1 MNGQSKDE
9 RFEQLFPMPE
19 NRPRPALRVGNMPPA
34 KSLPSASLQHGD
46 SAPRP
51 PFQIAWEDSSMGLR
65 LKVREQSGGQVIATV
80 EADTQEYL
88 GDIVSLALV
97 GAKPEDLVRQKI
109 TLVAGDQGG
118 CRGEAEF
125 GTMDELRSILGT
137 VIRASHF
144 LIAKADNS

>member
-19 NRPRPALRVGNMPPA
+19 NRPRPALRVGSMPPA
-34 KSLPSASLQHGD
+34 KSLPSASLQHSD

-51 PFQIAWEDSSMGLR
+51 PFQIVWEDASIGLR
-65 LKVREQSGGQVIATV
+65 LKVREQPDGQVIATV
-80 EADTQEYL
+80 EADTQEHL
-88 GDIVSLALV
+88 GEIVSLALV
-97 GAKPEDLVRQKI
+97 GAEPEHLVRQKI

-125 GTMDELRSILGT
+125 GTIDELRSTLGA
-137 VIRASHF
+137 VIQPTHF
-144 LIAKADNS
+144 LISKADNA